1 MPMDHDSS
9 NSYHE
14 LLAVQPCSLPIL
26 LSPTIR
32 KVLPPH
38 HVLTG
43 DADLEQD
50 CHDAN
55 NYSCYNN
62 NSNSHT
68 NNNNNNNIS
77 MATVTSS
84 YNNINNH
91 DMCSPLTRSALLN
104 ARPWTGGATTDSPT
118 LPSRPHL
125 AAASAAH
132 PLVAGFLNLA
142 AALETV
148 AFRCCPAST
157 VAAGVSVGL
166 GTYSAALNGHA
177 IADSRLSFLDL
188 PMMGRPA
195 SNPSSSVS
203 LLDINSQP
211 SASYPPTSSILSQY
225 INTGHSLSSD
235 TSTAYHY
242 NPSNAAIAASEL
254 LQARHLTIPHTSN
267 NAPIQHNLLNRYA
280 SDFSCSASAGTSDA
294 ADMSV
299 FHDSMHVLPQSHTS
313 HRHHEHSMNMYDDG
327 PELGKRK
334 RIADDMIDTSPSEQL
349 RSIDVL
355 LQRNILHRPS
365 KVHCVATTTLSSRFA
380 HSVHVQDGST
390 AAAAADTS
398 MVDNEISQ
406 TTNSST
412 SNDTSGGIHSSM
424 WATKP
429 TVFGLNINNGLFPP
443 NASLVRKTSLVS
455 NFDSDNGSPDIMMD
469 QIHRSLIP
477 TQTADSNANSG
488 VDTLQASHRSTAIE
502 AHVAALAASY
512 GMHLSVMQRMW
523 EEKRRELESNLGML
537 WHGMPSDSYDDVKL
551 ITQSV
556 LETAHWLSNRDL
568 CQLRQLI
575 PTWHLAEH
583 KLNSIIKY
591 IQITEDLKIT
601 VEIGNSQNPTSTQVL
616 FQPTDNLSHDTETL
630 MRLVISKREMYGD
643 IIRQEGLSWRVLG
656 FPMDELDPL
665 FSAFGNLMHRIML
678 LHLSR
683 LGECVKDFFNSFQGG
698 SSSVSRVA
706 EKDLDACVLKS
717 LDLLSRV
724 SDLLGL
730 CTPLP
735 IALEE
740 LGMNLCIFYVS
751 QAVKDISALCG
762 RSRVGQGKFTGNSSG
777 EDSMGRSFNTS
788 SASQSAPKA
797 ARSADAKIAY
807 CCERLMQLMLYMRT
821 MSSNS
826 EQGIFSGIS
835 LGGPLQSRLCIESP
849 RPPNQAMNDP
859 NNESVRSS
867 TAPASRNGQVNTQCG
882 TTASKADAECR
893 KNRSLIR
900 PYILG
905 SASPTSSTSVSSS
918 EYPPLTMLTRA
929 HTDVG
934 HFGTAPPQQPNN
946 MATTSLRPSPLD
958 PMAYPPDS
966 NCSSSFNG
974 IDIDVEADVSNMG
987 WSTPICNT
995 INATRT
1001 PSRVSPAMEQL
1012 STLLVEA
1019 GLMLC
1024 ELACISRASSP
1035 VVTTGNPGDHF
1046 MTGVACRFVYAIF
1059 QIVCHELDSSTCDW
1073 MQRLMHAII
1082 PDEDTS
1088 ESLSS
1093 TW

>member
-1 MPMDHDSS
+1 
-9 NSYHE
+9 
-14 LLAVQPCSLPIL
+14 
-26 LSPTIR
+26 
-32 KVLPPH
+32 
-38 HVLTG
+38 
-43 DADLEQD
+43 
-50 CHDAN
+50 
-55 NYSCYNN
+55 
-62 NSNSHT
+62 
-68 NNNNNNNIS
+68 
-77 MATVTSS
+77 
-84 YNNINNH
+84 
-91 DMCSPLTRSALLN
+91 
-104 ARPWTGGATTDSPT
+104 
-118 LPSRPHL
+118 
-125 AAASAAH
+125 
-132 PLVAGFLNLA
+132 
-142 AALETV
+142 
-148 AFRCCPAST
+148 
-157 VAAGVSVGL
+157 
-166 GTYSAALNGHA
+166 
-177 IADSRLSFLDL
+177 
-188 PMMGRPA
+188 
-195 SNPSSSVS
+195 
-203 LLDINSQP
+203 
-211 SASYPPTSSILSQY
+211 
-225 INTGHSLSSD
+225 
-235 TSTAYHY
+235 
-242 NPSNAAIAASEL
+242 
-254 LQARHLTIPHTSN
+254 
-267 NAPIQHNLLNRYA
+267 
-280 SDFSCSASAGTSDA
+280 
-294 ADMSV
+294 
-299 FHDSMHVLPQSHTS
+299 
-313 HRHHEHSMNMYDDG
+313 
-327 PELGKRK
+327 
-334 RIADDMIDTSPSEQL
+334 MIDTSPSEQL

-390 AAAAADTS
+390 AAAAAAADTS

-406 TTNSST
+406 QLTAVLAMTQ
-412 SNDTSGGIHSSM
+412 
-424 WATKP
+424 A
-429 TVFGLNINNGLFPP
+429 
-443 NASLVRKTSLVS
+443 A
-455 NFDSDNGSPDIMMD
+455 
-469 QIHRSLIP
+469 IHRSLIP

-601 VEIGNSQNPTSTQVL
+601 
-616 FQPTDNLSHDTETL
+616 
-630 MRLVISKREMYGD
+630 
-643 IIRQEGLSWRVLG
+643 
-656 FPMDELDPL
+656 
-665 FSAFGNLMHRIML
+665 
-678 LHLSR
+678 
-683 LGECVKDFFNSFQGG
+683 DFFNSFQGG

-859 NNESVRSS
+859 NNESARSS
-867 TAPASRNGQVNTQCG
+867 TTPASRNGQVNTQCG
-882 TTASKADAECR
+882 ITASKADAECR

-934 HFGTAPPQQPNN
+934 HFGAAPPQQPNN

-958 PMAYPPDS
+958 PMAYPPAQT
-966 NCSSSFNG
+966 
-974 IDIDVEADVSNMG
+974 VVVPLMA
-987 WSTPICNT
+987 
-995 INATRT
+995 
-1001 PSRVSPAMEQL
+1001 
-1012 STLLVEA
+1012 STL
-1019 GLMLC
+1019 M
-1024 ELACISRASSP
+1024 
-1035 VVTTGNPGDHF
+1035 
-1046 MTGVACRFVYAIF
+1046 
-1059 QIVCHELDSSTCDW
+1059 
-1073 MQRLMHAII
+1073 
-1082 PDEDTS
+1082 
-1088 ESLSS
+1088 
-1093 TW
+1093 